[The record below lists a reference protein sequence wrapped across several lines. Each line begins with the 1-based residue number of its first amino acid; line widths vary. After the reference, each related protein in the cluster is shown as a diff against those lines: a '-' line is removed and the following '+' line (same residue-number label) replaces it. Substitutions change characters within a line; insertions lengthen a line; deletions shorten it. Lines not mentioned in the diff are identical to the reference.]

1 MSPMQQ
7 AGSLQSGLRRRES
20 PFAFHFQQQKL
31 QCRAEGRLAA
41 DECDEEEGAGAA
53 LVAAEHEVGVQR
65 HVVAGTDATTPATA
79 RPGFHIVVA
88 VGIVYISPSSSSS
101 YRAKCPRRCV
111 GRRWV
116 AADTDMAHLV
126 MDLERLGALKEK
138 GLLTSAQFE
147 AAKEQLL
154 ALDATDTGI
163 GGQIAAEAA

>member
-1 MSPMQQ
+1 VSPMQQ

-88 VGIVYISPSSSSS
+88 VGIVYIYFPFFFFIVSRKMPPALRWPSVGS
-101 YRAKCPRRCV
+101 RR
-111 GRRWV
+111 
-116 AADTDMAHLV
+116 H
-126 MDLERLGALKEK
+126 
-138 GLLTSAQFE
+138 
-147 AAKEQLL
+147 
-154 ALDATDTGI
+154 
-163 GGQIAAEAA
+163 